1 MTFVDINMHA
11 HDIILKNNV
20 FVPEI
25 CKQAFMRNKNIVEI
39 ENFSVENYDYVFI
52 EYNFL

>member
-1 MTFVDINMHA
+1 MKFRTIFVPKCVKRLTVVDINMHA

-39 ENFSVENYDYVFI
+39 
-52 EYNFL
+52 